1 MLSPSC
7 FSCKTMLMGTDGV
20 HCLCG
25 ISIHYKCLKSAG
37 DISQSWGNN
46 NSPSSLMKTILNSS
60 AFRYKCSECRT
71 HVPSVSN
78 PPSLPSSSFTTSTQT
93 TSFSVS
99 NDNVFIPNLPNSIVS
114 DISSI
119 SSKIDISLSQFLLY
133 LNQ

>member
-60 AFRYKCSECRT
+60 AFRYKCLECRT
-71 HVPSVSN
+71 YIPSVSN
-78 PPSLPSSSFTTSTQT
+78 PPNPLCLHHHLQPPLKQFH
-93 TSFSVS
+93 FLYL
-99 NDNVFIPNLPNSIVS
+99 IIMHIYLIYL
-114 DISSI
+114 II
-119 SSKIDISLSQFLLY
+119 LLLISLLSLLKLIY
-133 LNQ
+133 PSLSFQ